1 VRRIALR
8 EQGDHTAAALVRRRA
23 PSLDTSQAEGM
34 TVTIVDAVRPVTGS
48 GDVHPD
54 LHAAPCLV
62 TGGVDT
68 HLDLNV
74 AAALDGMGGLLGV
87 AEFPA
92 TLAGHRRMLG
102 WFSGFGPVARVG
114 VEGTG
119 SYGAGLARF
128 LRRAGV
134 EIVEVDRPN
143 RQARRRAGKSDHLDA
158 VEAARAALS
167 GRACG
172 AAKSRDGNVEA
183 IRALVVAKRSARSTK
198 IQTLNQIRH
207 LSFTAPDELRQR
219 LAGVS
224 RQQLAAK
231 AAALRPGSMRD
242 GADPVMPAT
251 KTALQILGR
260 RVLALDEEKA
270 RIDALLTGLV
280 TQTAPQLLA
289 VFGVGIDTA
298 AALLVTAGDNPGRL
312 RSEAAWAHLCGTA
325 PIPASSGKV
334 TRYRLD
340 RGGDRQAN
348 CALWGIVITRLRND
362 PRTKAYMAR
371 RLAEGRSKPEV
382 IRILKRYVAR
392 EIYHHLPRP

>member
-1 VRRIALR
+1 
-8 EQGDHTAAALVRRRA
+8 
-23 PSLDTSQAEGM
+23 M
-34 TVTIVDAVRPVTGS
+34 TIVDAVRPVTG
-48 GDVHPD
+48 GVDARLD
-54 LHAAPCLV
+54 LNVAPCPV

-68 HLDLNV
+68 HLDVNV
-74 AAALDGMGGLLGV
+74 AAALDPVGGLLGV
-87 AEFPA
+87 AEFPT
-92 TLAGHRRMLG
+92 TLAGHRELLG
-102 WFSGFGPVARVG
+102 WLSGFGPVARVG

-119 SYGAGLARF
+119 SYGAGVARF
-128 LRRAGV
+128 LRASGV

-143 RQARRRAGKSDHLDA
+143 RQARRRSGKSDPLDA

-167 GRACG
+167 GRASG

-183 IRALVVAKRSARSTK
+183 IRALVVAKRSARSAK
-198 IQTLNQIRH
+198 IQALNQIRH
-207 LSFTAPDELRQR
+207 LSFTAPEQLRQR

-224 RQQLAAK
+224 RHHLAAH
-231 AAALRPGSMRD
+231 AAGLRPATGA
-242 GADPVMPAT
+242 GADPVITAT
-251 KTALQILGR
+251 KTALRILGR

-270 RIDALLTGLV
+270 GIDALLAGLV

-289 VFGVGIDTA
+289 VFGVGVDTA

-334 TRYRLD
+334 TRYRLN

-348 CALWGIVITRLRND
+348 CALWGIVITRLGND
-362 PRTKAYMAR
+362 PRTKAYMTR

-382 IRILKRYVAR
+382 IRVLKRYVAR
-392 EIYHHLPRP
+392 EVYHRLPRP